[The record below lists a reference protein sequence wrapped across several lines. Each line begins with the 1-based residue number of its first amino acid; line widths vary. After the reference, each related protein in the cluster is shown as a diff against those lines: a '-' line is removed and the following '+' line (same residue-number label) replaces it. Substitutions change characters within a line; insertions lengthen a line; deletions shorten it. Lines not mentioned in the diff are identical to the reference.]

1 MTIPTDKKYHFLA
14 GIIVCFVVAL
24 IFKNP
29 IYGLI
34 GAVIAGIGKEVWD
47 CYDYGKF
54 DFADALAT
62 WVGGIA
68 GYIVALLVHTL

>member
-1 MTIPTDKKYHFLA
+1 MIPTDKKYHFLA
-14 GIIVCFVVAL
+14 GIIICFVVAL

-29 IYGLI
+29 MFGLI
-34 GAVIAGIGKEVWD
+34 AAVVAGLAKEAYD
-47 CYDYGKF
+47 YYDYGKF